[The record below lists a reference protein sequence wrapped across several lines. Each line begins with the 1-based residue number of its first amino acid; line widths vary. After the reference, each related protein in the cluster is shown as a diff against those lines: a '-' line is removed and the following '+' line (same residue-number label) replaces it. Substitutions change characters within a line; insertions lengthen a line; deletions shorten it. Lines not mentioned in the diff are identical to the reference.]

1 MIGGCGLAG
10 MIWRLAKLRTDI
22 TVNPHPQE
30 RVTVEAAAPQG
41 WPASREFYRLT
52 DRAWS
57 WWTGNRHHHKAG
69 FNVSVKL

>member
-10 MIWRLAKLRTDI
+10 MIWRLA
-22 TVNPHPQE
+22 QE
-30 RVTVEAAAPQG
+30 RTQPSLKKWPHRVAAAQQWNGPD
-41 WPASREFYRLT
+41 AEFYRLT
-52 DRAWS
+52 DRTWS